1 MKEYFFHCFLI
12 LSILMTDSLLFNS
25 DLSKRTINF
34 LFQTFLVLVLYYS
47 EISELIPGKLILWQ
61 ILHFS
66 LIAIIDFYLD
76 DYSIKNER
84 IHWALLSIVMVF
96 LTLSLFYGVFD
107 VLYIRIHLAILI
119 LGNIL
124 GGKVDK
130 PFWKL
135 LTVLNLLIL
144 FSIEFSRNELYSTL
158 GLAIIYAFG
167 AIIFLA
173 ITERISERN
182 RSFWMVHALALFFY
196 ISFEGPFY
204 EEAFI
209 FLVGG
214 MAYELAKILIAYM
227 PKLISV

>member
-76 DYSIKNER
+76 DYSIINER

-135 LTVLNLLIL
+135 LLIL
-144 FSIEFSRNELYSTL
+144 FSIEFSRN
-158 GLAIIYAFG
+158 
-167 AIIFLA
+167 
-173 ITERISERN
+173 
-182 RSFWMVHALALFFY
+182 
-196 ISFEGPFY
+196 
-204 EEAFI
+204 
-209 FLVGG
+209 
-214 MAYELAKILIAYM
+214 
-227 PKLISV
+227 

>member
-1 MKEYFFHCFLI
+1 
-12 LSILMTDSLLFNS
+12 MTDSLLFNS

-196 ISFEGPFY
+196 IIFEGPFY
-204 EEAFI
+204 EETFI